1 MITAGAASVPQVL
14 INLKKVVKNI
24 KVVII
29 KLYFN

>member
-1 MITAGAASVPQVL
+1 MITAGAASVRQVL